1 MRRTAGCAVAKVIA
15 IAQDHVALNLA
26 LTGVN
31 VRQPAD
37 ASSAEELLRE
47 LLESDN
53 DVVIIQESLRDGFS
67 ERFMN
72 TLSKHKGSPLLV
84 YCPMFEEENA
94 DVDAYLSAVLKPA
107 IGYEIRLE

>member
-1 MRRTAGCAVAKVIA
+1 MRGIVGCAVAKVIA
-15 IAQDHVALNLA
+15 IAQDHVALNLS

-37 ASSAEELLRE
+37 AAGAEESLRE

-53 DVVIIQESLRDGFS
+53 DVVIVQESLRDGFS
-67 ERFMN
+67 ERFVN
-72 TLSKHKGSPLLV
+72 TLAKHKGSPLIV
-84 YCPMFEEENA
+84 FCPMFEEEDA

>member
-1 MRRTAGCAVAKVIA
+1 MAKVVA

-26 LTGVN
+26 LTGVT
-31 VRQPAD
+31 VRRAAD
-37 ASSAEELLRE
+37 VESAEEMLRN
-47 LLESDN
+47 LLESDH
-53 DVVIIQESLRDGFS
+53 DVVIVQEDFRDAFS
-67 ERFMN
+67 ERFIN

-84 YCPMFEEENA
+84 YCPMFEEEDA

>member
-1 MRRTAGCAVAKVIA
+1 MANVVA

-31 VRQPAD
+31 VRRPAD
-37 ASSAEELLRE
+37 AESAEEMLRD

-53 DVVIIQESLRDGFS
+53 DVVIVQEDLRDGCS

-72 TLSKHKGSPLLV
+72 TLSKHKGSPLIV
-84 YCPMFEEENA
+84 YCPMFEEEDA

>member
-1 MRRTAGCAVAKVIA
+1 VANVIG

-37 ASSAEELLRE
+37 AQGAEEMLRDLLN
-47 LLESDN
+47 SDN
-53 DVVIIQESLRDGFS
+53 DVVIVQESFRDGFS
-67 ERFMN
+67 ERFKN
-72 TLSKHKGSPLLV
+72 TLAKHKGSPLIV
-84 YCPMFEEENA
+84 YCPMFEEEDA